1 MSSTLLR
8 KRKMM
13 TNNGSGEAADL
24 ALCFRPKIIAVFLH
38 LLLVEQRLNRHT
50 PFTHSYVPFTHSDV
64 PFVFHYICP
73 GLSCRSPEFPLGGTR
88 FALLAA
94 HLLSQAECAAF
105 VAQLFDV

>member
-13 TNNGSGEAADL
+13 TKNGSGEAADL

-38 LLLVEQRLNRHT
+38 LLLVEQRLNRNT
-50 PFTHSYVPFTHSDV
+50 PFTHSYVPF
-64 PFVFHYICP
+64 VFHYMCP